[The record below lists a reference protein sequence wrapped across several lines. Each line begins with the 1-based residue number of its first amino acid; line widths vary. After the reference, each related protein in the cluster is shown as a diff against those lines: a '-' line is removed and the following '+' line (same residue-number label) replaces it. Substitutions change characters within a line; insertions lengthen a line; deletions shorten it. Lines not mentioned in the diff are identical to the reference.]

1 MKLPNLFRSS
11 ICLRWLIP
19 VLMFTAMELAAA
31 PVRIPSESTF
41 DQYIDNL
48 SQEYSFFTISN
59 LWLLIA
65 AAMVFMMHLG
75 FASLEAGLTRSK
87 NTINILYKNL
97 FVISAGLITYAVIGF
112 NTMYPGENFNGF
124 LHIGGWI
131 GIDNSKYM
139 DLMTTRYGVNYS
151 YWTDF
156 IFQAMFAATAAT
168 IVSGAVAERIKLGS
182 FMVFA
187 LLLVGI
193 AYPIAGSWTWG
204 GVWLERNGF
213 VDFAGSSVVHAFGGY
228 AALAAVL
235 ILGARRGK
243 YTEDGKIRPI
253 LGHSMPM
260 ATVGVFL
267 LWFGWFG
274 FNGGSVLNAHP
285 ETVSRVFVTTALSGA
300 AGTFAAMIACVVIL
314 KKPDISM
321 ALNGALAGLVGIT
334 AGADTIDPGW
344 AIVVGAISG
353 VIVVVSILFFDWVRI
368 DDPVGA
374 ISVHGICGTWGTLAV
389 GIWGS
394 GNFLWQVVGC
404 LAYALVAFSF
414 AFIFFYLIKL
424 TMGVRVTEEEED
436 NGLDIEEH
444 GQEAYPE
451 FLRG

>member
-1 MKLPNLFRSS
+1 MLS
-11 ICLRWLIP
+11 
-19 VLMFTAMELAAA
+19 AA

-41 DQYIDNL
+41 DAYIDNL
-48 SQEYSFFTISN
+48 AQEYSFFTSSN
-59 LWLLIA
+59 IWLLVA
-65 AAMVFMMHLG
+65 AAMVFVMHLG

-97 FVISAGLITYAVIGF
+97 FVISAGLVTYAFVGF
-112 NTMYPGENFNGF
+112 NTMYPGEPFNGF
-124 LHIGGWI
+124 IHFGGWI
-131 GIDNSKYM
+131 GIDNDKYM
-139 DLMTTRYGVNYS
+139 DLMTSRYGVNHT

-168 IVSGAVAERIKLGS
+168 IVSGAVAERIKLS
-182 FMVFA
+182 AFMIYA
-187 LLLVGI
+187 LLMVAV

-204 GVWLERNGF
+204 GGWLERNGF

-235 ILGARRGK
+235 ILGVRRGK
-243 YTEDGKIRPI
+243 YSADGKIRPI

-285 ETVSRVFVTTALSGA
+285 ELISRVFVTTALSGA
-300 AGTFAAMIACVVIL
+300 SGVFAAMIACVVIL
-314 KKPDISM
+314 KKPDLSM

-334 AGADTIDPGW
+334 AGADSIDPGW
-344 AIVVGAISG
+344 AMVVGAFAG
-353 VIVVVSILFFDWVRI
+353 ALVVVSILFFDRI
-368 DDPVGA
+368 RVDDPVGA

-389 GIWGS
+389 GIWG
-394 GNFLWQVVGC
+394 GGQFIWQLVG
-404 LAYALVAFSF
+404 ALSYGIVAFALSF
-414 AFIFFYLIKL
+414 GFFYLIKL
-424 TMGVRVTEEEED
+424 TLGVRVTEEEED
-436 NGLDIEEH
+436 IGLDIEEH

-451 FLRG
+451 FVGGN